1 MEYTRSGFIQTF
13 KVIVSLKDKIVLK
26 NPPNFILIIIRTRN
40 LETYP
45 STIKKYE
52 HIKAISYNSH
62 KSGRYPFSV
71 LHVKMHFLL
80 FSLN

>member
-13 KVIVSLKDKIVLK
+13 KVFVSLKDKIVLK
-26 NPPNFILIIIRTRN
+26 NPPNFILIIIRMRN

-45 STIKKYE
+45 SAIKKYE
-52 HIKAISYNSH
+52 HIKAISYNLH